1 MKRSRDGVFVI
12 VLQGAVLLAG
22 LFAAASTAPDE
33 KAKSQQHDPGNLTQ
47 SLNGADIYRAH
58 CASCHGLQGKGD
70 GPVAAAL
77 TTKMPDLSTIS
88 QRSGGVFP
96 VARVRKV
103 ISGDEVILGHGTTG
117 NADLGANLP
126 SGPARPRL
134 WRGPPAKYHELLE
147 VDPEVTTPRLSCHN
161 KSHEPCWG
169 SNGAESRF

>member
-1 MKRSRDGVFVI
+1 MKRSRDGVFI
-12 VLQGAVLLAG
+12 MVLQGAVLLAG

-47 SLNGADIYRAH
+47 SLSGFDIYRAH
-58 CASCHGLQGKGD
+58 CASCHGLEGKGD

-103 ISGDEVILGHGTTG
+103 ISGDEVILGHGTREM
-117 NADLGANLP
+117 P
-126 SGPARPRL
+126 IWGPIFHQVQQDRDYGEVRL
-134 WRGPPAKYHELLE
+134 QNITNYL
-147 VDPEVTTPRLSCHN
+147 
-161 KSHEPCWG
+161 KSIQK
-169 SNGAESRF
+169 